1 MAHDGHIRH
10 ENYEFTDIKGLAPT
24 SSYILDLRFRDLDPM
39 VYGRHTLKTALSGNI
54 LEFTY
59 IGGPVPSVAMS
70 HSQIFH
76 PGSQMPKAQGELTQG
91 MASTGHIL
99 LGNCK
104 VIHANGSMPITSFYL
119 TQKPRFGDRT
129 VPRTAPPQQ
138 VERGVSGHAR
148 MKKSPAAT
156 RRRC

>member
-1 MAHDGHIRH
+1 
-10 ENYEFTDIKGLAPT
+10 
-24 SSYILDLRFRDLDPM
+24 M
-39 VYGRHTLKTALSGNI
+39 VYGRHTLKTTLSGNI

-148 MKKSPAAT
+148 MKKIT
-156 RRRC
+156 RRHTTSLLVIRWLPGATSRKAKHETRTTSQ